1 MCVAKKYQRGGRFWT
16 IAIVVG
22 VVVACVSGMFG
33 FGSVLREAAAR
44 SDNVVG
50 FAKSQSLTYDS
61 FNDSVAM
68 TSQVLALENAS
79 LLARSNSYGGDGDD
93 QADF

>member
-1 MCVAKKYQRGGRFWT
+1 MCVAKKYQLGGRFWT

-22 VVVACVSGMFG
+22 VMVACVSGMFG
-33 FGSVLREAAAR
+33 FGSVFRQAAER
-44 SDNVVG
+44 SDNVVE

-68 TSQVLALENAS
+68 TSQVLALENATQ
-79 LLARSNSYGGDGDD
+79 LARNIS
-93 QADF
+93 

>member
-1 MCVAKKYQRGGRFWT
+1 MCVAKKYQLGGRFWT
-16 IAIVVG
+16 IAIVAG
-22 VVVACVSGMFG
+22 VMVACVSGMFG
-33 FGSVLREAAAR
+33 FSSVLREAAER
-44 SDNVVG
+44 SGNVAG

-79 LLARSNSYGGDGDD
+79 QLAHSISYG
-93 QADF
+93 